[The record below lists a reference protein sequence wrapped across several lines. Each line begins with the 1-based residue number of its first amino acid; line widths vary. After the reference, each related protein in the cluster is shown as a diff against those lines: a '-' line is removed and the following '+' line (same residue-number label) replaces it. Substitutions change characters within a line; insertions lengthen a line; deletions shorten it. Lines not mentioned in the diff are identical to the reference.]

1 MSTNEANDKWEE
13 YDTVEGHTYFYNPI
27 TGESKW
33 KEVWESARTEEGYLY
48 YYCASTG
55 ESKWAGEEE
64 REDPHTDLSI
74 KNDSSIPEII
84 ASYATN
90 KNSTNVEPSEELHSH
105 TQSNGIESF
114 VTVEEEETN
123 KDIDHK
129 TDHIINYSD
138 VIEVDIPPLVEQ
150 PSSVMSSGPTKVPHL
165 SPLTRGDD
173 VRGQEEGQ
181 AGERATGLI
190 SSRSAKGMKT
200 VMVTS
205 SSYQKD
211 RGGPSLSSNPLFVS
225 PSSKTRHTAS
235 ASHSTTSYT
244 TPTPSLMST
253 QTDLQRLQYSDMANT
268 PIRES
273 PYSEAASRTQ
283 RALFPDTDGP
293 SSTPFPSHL
302 QEAIGSSRSTSSKQ
316 GKRRHLEVW
325 GKFFENALL
334 RSSGGGQVESPP
346 SLSDRRET
354 KVVVSATSSRR
365 ESPRGNSSGKTLSSS
380 AAPDGTW
387 IRRLAGKEYRGLL
400 QLSVPD
406 EEEEEEDGSG
416 SEDEDEEYAQELGR
430 LRGETLLQACLRADA
445 VAAESLL
452 VAGAGEF

>member
-1 MSTNEANDKWEE
+1 MSTDEANNKWEE

-55 ESKWAGEEE
+55 ESKWAGKEE

-84 ASYATN
+84 ASYAAN
-90 KNSTNVEPSEELHSH
+90 NDSTNVEPSEELYSH
-105 TQSNGIESF
+105 TQSNGLEPF
-114 VTVEEEETN
+114 VTVEKEANDDIYHTTN
-123 KDIDHK
+123 HS
-129 TDHIINYSD
+129 INYSD

-150 PSSVMSSGPTKVPHL
+150 SSSVISSGPPKVPLL
-165 SPLTRGDD
+165 SPLIRGD

-181 AGERATGLI
+181 AGERATALI

-273 PYSEAASRTQ
+273 PYSESVPRTQ
-283 RALFPDTDGP
+283 RALFPDSDGP

-302 QEAIGSSRSTSSKQ
+302 QETLASSRSTSSKQ

-354 KVVVSATSSRR
+354 KAIVSATSSRR

-400 QLSVPD
+400 QLSVP
-406 EEEEEEDGSG
+406 EEEEEEEEGSG
-416 SEDEDEEYAQELGR
+416 SEDEEYAQELGR